1 MAKLTKILQIG
12 IATYDLE
19 QKIANFEKVGIG
31 PFNIVVDTQKGLG
44 APASN
49 TKYFGVPTDIDVRV
63 AICVLD
69 GLEIELIQP
78 MDEKGTYA
86 EHLRKHGEGCIH
98 HLGIQTDDNAGFRD
112 IMKAEGARSE
122 WKGDVDPK
130 LGTSFEYFDTR
141 DLLGFC
147 IEMFDPE
154 PVE

>member
-1 MAKLTKILQIG
+1 MAKINKIIQVG

-19 QKIANFEKVGIG
+19 EKIKNFEKVGIG
-31 PFNIVVDTQKGLG
+31 PFQIVVDTQKGLG

-49 TKYFGVPTDIDVRV
+49 TKYFGEPTEIDVRV
-63 AICVLD
+63 AVCNLD

-78 MDEKGTYA
+78 MDEKGSYA
-86 EHLRKHGEGCIH
+86 KHLREIGEGCIH
-98 HLGIQTDDNAGFRD
+98 HLGIQADDNAGFRQ
-112 IMKAEGARSE
+112 IMKDEGVRSE

-130 LGTSFEYFDTR
+130 LGVSFEYFDTR
-141 DLLGFC
+141 KLLGFC